1 MIHIHFAEF
10 DLQGRNSQNLILN
23 RLSYL
28 SGKQLQEKN
37 KITQFHSKSSERQ
50 SPRGN
55 ISIATMDDDDDTD
68 NDNSPTSH
76 LSLNS
81 FSADKEEPIRDSL
94 TEQCFSL

>member
-55 ISIATMDDDDDTD
+55 ISIATMDDDDDND
-68 NDNSPTSH
+68 NDNSPFLIYRSIH
-76 LSLNS
+76 LALIKRNQSV
-81 FSADKEEPIRDSL
+81 
-94 TEQCFSL
+94 TH

>member
-1 MIHIHFAEF
+1 
-10 DLQGRNSQNLILN
+10 
-23 RLSYL
+23 
-28 SGKQLQEKN
+28 
-37 KITQFHSKSSERQ
+37 
-50 SPRGN
+50 
-55 ISIATMDDDDDTD
+55 MDDDDDND